1 MRGREFYMK
10 DGYSFDMDEASA
22 ALAYKRVFISYLRTF
37 QRLGLVAI
45 PMKADTGPIG
55 GDLSHEFL
63 IQAPTGESEIFFDAE
78 INALDVFN
86 AEMVSQSALEAA
98 FDALTSAYA
107 RTDETHEPALYEA
120 QVPKR
125 VGGRRAGSRLVISS
139 ISVANTAGDG
149 CLCADACGRARA
161 RAHGLLRHWVSRL
174 VGGIIEASHD
184 EAGIIWPDSVAPFAV
199 VLVHLKPDDAACEA
213 SVVQLYEKLRQAGY
227 DVLIDDRDL
236 RPGAKFADA
245 DLCGFPWQ
253 LIVGPRG
260 VEAGSVE
267 VKRRASGERQEVAFD
282 SLLDYLEAAQP
293 RSSRPA
299 R

>member
-1 MRGREFYMK
+1 
-10 DGYSFDMDEASA
+10 
-22 ALAYKRVFISYLRTF
+22 
-37 QRLGLVAI
+37 
-45 PMKADTGPIG
+45 
-55 GDLSHEFL
+55 
-63 IQAPTGESEIFFDAE
+63 
-78 INALDVFN
+78 
-86 AEMVSQSALEAA
+86 
-98 FDALTSAYA
+98 
-107 RTDETHEPALYEA
+107 
-120 QVPKR
+120 
-125 VGGRRAGSRLVISS
+125 
-139 ISVANTAGDG
+139 
-149 CLCADACGRARA
+149 
-161 RAHGLLRHWVSRL
+161 
-174 VGGIIEASHD
+174 
-184 EAGIIWPDSVAPFAV
+184 
-199 VLVHLKPDDAACEA
+199 
-213 SVVQLYEKLRQAGY
+213 VVQLYEKLRQAGY